1 MALYLHLVDFNI
13 IHLFTWKNQSNPQ
26 QNFHRPQHY
35 TSATQCLTHFV
46 LKRKTSIWAFYFKRA
61 LCWHGTHNRK
71 LESIPNSEKCYD
83 YVDGQRYWWKDG
95 ESVIFDETFVH
106 EVRNDTEK
114 ARLILFCNITRP
126 QKNRLLQ
133 SIPEWLSNKIMSAA
147 VSPNASAD
155 KTGFINCLST
165 IYWTYDNNRKKLKTW
180 NKNIYIITKCTL
192 LLAMAFYFI
201 FYLWLI
207 TN

>member
-13 IHLFTWKNQSNPQ
+13 IHMFTRTNQTHPQ
-26 QNFHRPQHY
+26 QNLHRPQHY
-35 TSATQCLTHFV
+35 TSATQYLAHFV
-46 LKRKTSIWAFYFKRA
+46 LKSNISIWSFHFNRA

-95 ESVIFDETFVH
+95 ESVIFDETFAH
-106 EVRNDTEK
+106 EARNDTEQ
-114 ARLILFCNITRP
+114 ARLILSCDVTRP
-126 QKNRLLQ
+126 KKNRLLQ
-133 SIPEWLSNKIMSAA
+133 SIAEWLSNKIMSAA

-165 IYWTYDNNRKKLKTW
+165 IYWAYDNNGKKLKVW
-180 NKNIYIITKCTL
+180 NKNVYLVPKCAL
-192 LLAMAFYFI
+192 LLAIACCFI
-201 FYLWLI
+201 FHLWLI